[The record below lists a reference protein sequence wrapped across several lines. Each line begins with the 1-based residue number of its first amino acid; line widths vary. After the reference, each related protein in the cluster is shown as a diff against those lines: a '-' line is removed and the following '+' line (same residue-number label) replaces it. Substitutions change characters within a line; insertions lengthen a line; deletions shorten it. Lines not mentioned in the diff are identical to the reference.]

1 MTVYEYI
8 DNYGIYSF
16 EEEKFKCEFDL
27 DQAKEIFY
35 QILFCLV

>member
-1 MTVYEYI
+1 MSYT
-8 DNYGIYSF
+8 DF

-35 QILFCLV
+35 QIRKNKIIFQID